1 MAHVYLE
8 LRHSQRRQNKQKKTR
23 PCRFRRYRNNG
34 YAVRGEQFDCVIFG
48 DVLEHLFDPWAV
60 IEKVKPYI
68 KENGVILAVYQ
79 TLLTFQY

>member
-1 MAHVYLE
+1 MDMPYE
-8 LRHSQRRQNKQKKTR
+8 E
-23 PCRFRRYRNNG
+23 
-34 YAVRGEQFDCVIFG
+34 EQFDCVIFG